1 LQRNQLGWNKEAA
14 MATHITGQSKAPSS
28 REFSKKLLVLAAG
41 GGAAFWIIDFVI
53 SVSPIAAEYKA
64 AFSISSLPVA
74 LVEALAGGMMIALC
88 VSFFL
93 LRFFDGIPGKKPIFK
108 ALILSLFIMVMIEVF
123 SALGNPAHASVYL
136 LLDTGMNAPRFL
148 VLGLVIG
155 YLFDKIKKERFEN
168 ESNYLP

>member
-1 LQRNQLGWNKEAA
+1 METQVTTRSEPQASYKV
-14 MATHITGQSKAPSS
+14 SK
-28 REFSKKLLVLAAG
+28 RLLMLTVA
-41 GGAAFWIIDFVI
+41 GGAAFWMIDFVM

-74 LVEALAGGMMIALC
+74 LAEALVGGMVIALC

-93 LRFFDGIPGKKPIFK
+93 LRFFEKIPGKKPIFK
-108 ALILSLFIMVMIEVF
+108 ALILSFFVMVIIEVF

-155 YLFDKIKKERFEN
+155 YLFNKQKGKI
-168 ESNYLP
+168 